1 MFNKI
6 KNPDTNRWVNINS
19 KLGNTILKNYSE
31 QIGGDIY
38 TEINILIDTYNYYYE
53 RFKEINSLY
62 GPDVKNYVETQFEI
76 GNTPC
81 TSTQD
86 LPSESQQLKSLINL
100 ITNMNGNLQKI
111 QSKINEL
118 TKKKTYITT
127 EERYRTT
134 EITRLID
141 NIRTD
146 PDLSNL
152 FCKMTDLYGMLN
164 EFKYSERTLLS
175 RRPLT
180 FC

>member
-19 KLGNTILKNYSE
+19 KLGNTILKNYSQ
-31 QIGGDIY
+31 QIGGNIY
-38 TEINILIDTYNYYYE
+38 REINILIDEYNYYYE
-53 RFKEINSLY
+53 RFNEINSLA
-62 GPDVKNYVETQFEI
+62 GQDVINYVETQFEI

-81 TSTQD
+81 TSAQD
-86 LPSESQQLKSLINL
+86 LPSESQQPKSLINL
-100 ITNMNGNLQKI
+100 ITKINGNLQKI

-118 TKKKTYITT
+118 TTK
-127 EERYRTT
+127 ERYLTT
-134 EITRLID
+134 EITRLIH

-152 FCKMTDLYGMLN
+152 FDKMTKLYEMLQI
-164 EFKYSERTLLS
+164 FKSTQSSQSRT
-175 RRPLT
+175 RLT